1 MRRRVTFSRNLT
13 LSLSRTCACYCKYC
27 AFATHK
33 PHLYEPEQV
42 VAILDGAA
50 KRHVKELLVLTGER
64 PEVNAQVAE
73 RLRSYGHED
82 FVAYVVWTCE
92 RALERGLL
100 PHTNLGAI
108 SRGELMRLREVTA
121 SQGLMLESSSERL
134 METVHAGS
142 PSKHPSRRLE
152 TIVAA
157 GELKIPFTSGIL
169 VGIGETAQERLDALR
184 MLAEAHAE
192 HGHLQEVIL
201 QNFVPHQ
208 SYYGR
213 EPAEIA
219 DAAARAYWRTGIEPD
234 QAARERGRMGIEPGP
249 AVAASSGERLHPR
262 LPLPEWALEGAGP
275 VSIEDMKELIAHA
288 KQLMPDVAVQV
299 PPNLAD
305 WWPELVGAGAS
316 DLGGLSAN
324 GDHISPEHPFPSPHQ
339 VRRRLQADGLA
350 LTERLCVYPRYID
363 SDWLSQGVLDTIKGR
378 YWSFIPRKGSGRT
391 EPPAPIR
398 PSLVPGAIEKGRA
411 GKALSADELTA
422 LFAETR
428 PEAIEEIRCAAD
440 ELRSE
445 LAGETVTF
453 VVNRNIN
460 VSNVCTVGCA
470 FCGFGQG
477 RRSPDAY
484 EHSEQEFERRVVEAL
499 DYGATE
505 LCIQSGIHPD
515 WGLEDYLAWLRL
527 AKRIA
532 AERGRELH
540 LHAYSP
546 MEVAHVCDVSG
557 LPPSE
562 VFTRLKDAGLG
573 STPGTAA
580 EVLHDGVRERI
591 SPNKLPVARWV
602 EVIEASHQ
610 AGLRSTATVMFG
622 HVEEPWELAEHMR
635 VVRELQERT
644 GGITE
649 FVPLSFIPFQTLLGR
664 THGVEE
670 ISTEE
675 NLKHTAVFRL
685 ALGRSVESVQAS
697 WVKMGLEAAT
707 EALRWGVNDLG
718 GTLME
723 ESISRLAG
731 SYHGT
736 RLDPDQL
743 VGAAHAG
750 GRPAAER
757 TTLYEIRR
765 RFPLGG
771 NDDYRCSREAL
782 VDLGAPSARGGL
794 DDRLR
799 DDG

>member
-13 LSLSRTCACYCKYC
+13 LSLSRTCRCYCKYC
-27 AFATHK
+27 AFATHTA
-33 PHLYEPEQV
+33 HLHAPEQV
-42 VAILDGAA
+42 LEILDGAA
-50 KRHVKELLVLTGER
+50 RRRVKELLVLTGEH

-82 FVAYVVWTCE
+82 FTAYVAWTCE

-100 PHTNLGAI
+100 PHTNLGVI
-108 SRGELMRLREVTA
+108 SREELARLREVTA
-121 SQGLMLESSSERL
+121 SQGLMLESASERL

-142 PSKHPSRRLE
+142 PTKHPTRRLE
-152 TIVAA
+152 VIEAA
-157 GELKIPFTSGIL
+157 GELRIPFTSGIL
-169 VGIGETAQERLDALR
+169 VGIGEEPQERLQSL
-184 MLAEAHAE
+184 EAIAASHSR
-192 HGHLQEVIL
+192 HGHIQEVIL

-213 EPAEIA
+213 EPAQIA
-219 DAAARAYWRTGIEPD
+219 DAAAREYWRTGVA
-234 QAARERGRMGIEPGP
+234 QGRPSLE
-249 AVAASSGERLHPR
+249 
-262 LPLPEWALEGAGP
+262 LPKWATP
-275 VSIEDMKELIAHA
+275 VSIEEMKELIAHA
-288 KQLMPDVAVQV
+288 RRLMPDVAIQI

-305 WWPELVGAGAS
+305 WWLELVDAGAS

-339 VRRRLQADGLA
+339 VRKQLQERGFA
-350 LTERLCVYPRYID
+350 LTERLCVYPHYID
-363 SDWLSQGVLDTIKGR
+363 AEWLTPSVLDTIKR
-378 YWSFIPRKGSGRT
+378 SYWSFIPRRGSGRS
-391 EPPAPIR
+391 EPPSPIR
-398 PSLVPGAIEKGRA
+398 SDLVPAAIERARDGR
-411 GKALSADELTA
+411 ALSAQELTA

-428 PEAIEEIRCAAD
+428 AEAIADMRAAAD
-440 ELRSE
+440 ELRAQ

-460 VSNVCTVGCA
+460 VSNICVVGCA

-477 RRSPDAY
+477 KRSPDAY
-484 EHSEQEFERRVVEAL
+484 EHDRDEFARRVREAV
-499 DYGATE
+499 DYGASE
-505 LCIQSGIHPD
+505 ICIQSGIHPD
-515 WGLEDYLAWLRL
+515 WTLDDYLGWLRFAKEL
-527 AKRIA
+527 APQI
-532 AERGRELH
+532 H

-546 MEVAHVCDVSG
+546 MEIAHMCDISA

-562 VFTRLKDAGLG
+562 VFARLKDAGLG

-602 EVIEASHQ
+602 EIIEASHR

-622 HVEEPWELAEHMR
+622 HIEEPWELAEHMR

-664 THGVEE
+664 THGVAE
-670 ISTEE
+670 ISREE

-685 ALGRSVESVQAS
+685 ALGRTTPSVQAS
-697 WVKMGLEAAT
+697 WVKMGLDAAT
-707 EALRWGVNDLG
+707 EALSWGVNDLG

-736 RLDPDQL
+736 RLEPEQL
-743 VGAAHAG
+743 IAAAHRAR
-750 GRPAAER
+750 RPAAER

-765 RFPLGG
+765 RYPLQ
-771 NDDYRCSREAL
+771 DEHA
-782 VDLGAPSARGGL
+782 VAVAA
-794 DDRLR
+794 
-799 DDG
+799 